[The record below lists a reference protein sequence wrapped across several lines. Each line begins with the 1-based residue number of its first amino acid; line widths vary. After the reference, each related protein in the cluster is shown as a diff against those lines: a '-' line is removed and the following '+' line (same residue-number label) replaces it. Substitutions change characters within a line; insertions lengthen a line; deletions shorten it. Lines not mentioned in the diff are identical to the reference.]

1 MEKLIDKKK
10 NTYKY
15 SILIPT
21 YNERENISLLIYMID
36 KILTTNKINYEII
49 IVEDNSP
56 DKTIDSVKEMQ
67 KLYGIEKIKILERPG
82 KLGLGTAY
90 MDGCKLCTGDFIFI
104 MDADFSHHPKFLID
118 FIKKQKETNAD
129 IVTGTRY
136 NLGGGVYGWN
146 PLRKIISRGANFL
159 ASFLLRPGVSDLTGS
174 YRLFKKNVF
183 QDLVKDVKNG
193 GYAFQ
198 MEIIIRGVYKGYK
211 VEEIPITFVDRVMGK
226 SKLGMGEILI
236 YFDTVLDLYKEL

>member
-1 MEKLIDKKK
+1 MS
-10 NTYKY
+10 KY
-15 SILIPT
+15 SLLIPT
-21 YNERENISLLIYMID
+21 YNERDNISLLIYMID
-36 KILTTNKINYEII
+36 KILTKNKINYEII
-49 IVEDNSP
+49 IVEDSSP
-56 DKTIDSVKEMQ
+56 DKTIDCVKEMQ
-67 KLYGIEKIKILERPG
+67 KLYGISKIKILERPG

-146 PLRKIISRGANFL
+146 PIRKIISRGANFL
-159 ASFLLRPGVSDLTGS
+159 ATFLLRPGVSDLTGS

-183 QDLVKDVKNG
+183 EDLVKDVKNG

-236 YFDTVLDLYKEL
+236 YFDTVLDLYQEL

>member
-1 MEKLIDKKK
+1 MEKKK
-10 NTYKY
+10 
-15 SILIPT
+15 
-21 YNERENISLLIYMID
+21 
-36 KILTTNKINYEII
+36 
-49 IVEDNSP
+49 
-56 DKTIDSVKEMQ
+56 
-67 KLYGIEKIKILERPG
+67 
-82 KLGLGTAY
+82 
-90 MDGCKLCTGDFIFI
+90 
-104 MDADFSHHPKFLID
+104 LID
-118 FIKKQKETNAD
+118 FINKQKETNAD

-146 PLRKIISRGANFL
+146 PIRKIISRGANFL

-198 MEIIIRGVYKGYK
+198 MEIIIRGVYKGYR
-211 VEEIPITFVDRVMGK
+211 VEEVPITFVDRVMGK

-236 YFDTVLDLYKEL
+236 YFDTVLDLYQEL

>member
-1 MEKLIDKKK
+1 MS
-10 NTYKY
+10 KY
-15 SILIPT
+15 SLLIPT
-21 YNERENISLLIYMID
+21 YNERDNISLLIYMID
-36 KILTTNKINYEII
+36 NILTKNKINYEII

-56 DKTIDSVKEMQ
+56 DRTIDCVKEME
-67 KLYGIEKIKILERPG
+67 KLYGTEKIKILERPG

-159 ASFLLRPGVSDLTGS
+159 ATFLLRPGVSDLTGS
-174 YRLFKKNVF
+174 YRLFKKDVF
-183 QDLVKDVKNG
+183 KDLIKEVKNG

-198 MEIIIRGVYKGYK
+198 MEIIIRAVYKKYK

-236 YFDTVLDLYKEL
+236 YFDTVLDLYQEL

>member
-1 MEKLIDKKK
+1 
-10 NTYKY
+10 
-15 SILIPT
+15 
-21 YNERENISLLIYMID
+21 
-36 KILTTNKINYEII
+36 
-49 IVEDNSP
+49 
-56 DKTIDSVKEMQ
+56 MQ
-67 KLYGIEKIKILERPG
+67 KLFGEHKIKILQRPG

-90 MDGCKLCTGDFIFI
+90 VDGSKLCTGEFIFI

-118 FIKKQKETNAD
+118 FINKQKETNAD

-146 PLRKIISRGANFL
+146 PIRKIISRGANFL

-174 YRLFKKNVF
+174 FRLYRKETFMKMIPSI
-183 QDLVKDVKNG
+183 KNG

-198 MEIIIRGVYKGYK
+198 MEIMIRAVSDGCH

-226 SKLGMGEILI
+226 SKLGMNEIVI
-236 YFDTVLDLYKEL
+236 YFNTVLDLYQEL

>member
-1 MEKLIDKKK
+1 MEKL
-10 NTYKY
+10 
-15 SILIPT
+15 
-21 YNERENISLLIYMID
+21 
-36 KILTTNKINYEII
+36 
-49 IVEDNSP
+49 
-56 DKTIDSVKEMQ
+56 
-67 KLYGIEKIKILERPG
+67 YGKEKIKILERPG

-118 FIKKQKETNAD
+118 FIKKQKETNSD

-183 QDLVKDVKNG
+183 EDLVKDVKNG

-198 MEIIIRGVYKGYK
+198 MEIIIRAVYHGCH

-226 SKLGMGEILI
+226 SKLGMGEIVI
-236 YFDTVLDLYKEL
+236 YFNTVLDLYQELEV

>member
-1 MEKLIDKKK
+1 MSSEH
-10 NTYKY
+10 KY
-15 SILIPT
+15 SLLIPT
-21 YNERENISLLIYMID
+21 YNERDNISLLIYMID
-36 KILTTNKINYEII
+36 KVLSSNNINYEII

-56 DKTIDSVKEMQ
+56 DKTIECVREMQ
-67 KLYGIEKIKILERPG
+67 KLYGEEKIKVLERPG

-118 FIKKQKETNAD
+118 FINKQKETGAD

-146 PLRKIISRGANFL
+146 PIRKIISRGANFM
-159 ASFLLRPGVSDLTGS
+159 ASFFLRPGISDLTGS
-174 YRLFKKNVF
+174 YRLYKKDVF
-183 QDLVKDVKNG
+183 MDLVKDVKNG

-198 MEIIIRGVYKGYK
+198 MEIVIRAVYKGYK
-211 VEEIPITFVDRVMGK
+211 VEEVPITFVDRVMGK

-236 YFDTVLDLYKEL
+236 YFNTVLDLYQEL

>member
-1 MEKLIDKKK
+1 MS
-10 NTYKY
+10 KY
-15 SILIPT
+15 SLLIPT
-21 YNERENISLLIYMID
+21 YNERDNISLLIYMID
-36 KILTTNKINYEII
+36 KFLTQNKIDYEII

-56 DKTIDSVKEMQ
+56 DGTINCVKEMQ
-67 KLYGIEKIKILERPG
+67 KLYGKEKIKILERPG

-90 MDGCKLCTGDFIFI
+90 MDGFKLCTGNFIFI

-136 NLGGGVYGWN
+136 NLGGGVYGWS
-146 PLRKIISRGANFL
+146 PIRKIISRGANFL
-159 ASFLLRPGVSDLTGS
+159 ASFLLNPGVSDLTGS

-183 QDLVKDVKNG
+183 EDLVKEVKNG

-236 YFDTVLDLYKEL
+236 YFDTVLDLYQEL